1 MVRSIALALAL
12 AWMASL
18 TAAAG
23 DAANLTRQTLES
35 GRFEAGEADLAARV
49 AADPSDNEARFGL
62 GMIRFGEALE
72 RFGQRQYRY
81 GLRAP
86 ANAMIPVLRLPV
98 PINAAPDELTY
109 EKQRDNLQGLLDDL
123 AKVVA
128 TLAPMSAN
136 ETNIVIDLNA
146 VKFDFR
152 GDGKTE
158 GMETL
163 GSILAKLRSPWGA
176 RGAPVPSG
184 PFEVKFDNADAFWLR
199 GYCRLLS
206 ASLEFVLA
214 YDWRNTFER
223 VGSLFYPRIAPPR
236 FPANALLA
244 GRKDELLGDS
254 GQIADFIVLIH
265 EIRWPLKEP
274 ARLQSAHADL
284 KQVIAMSRASWKT
297 ILAETTDDREWIPGP
312 QQKNG
317 VITSMP
323 VTQAQVD
330 AWLGALDDFD
340 AALDGT
346 KLLPHWRFVHGFNF
360 RRVFFEPRDF
370 DLVLWIAGDGAAP
383 YLEEGP
389 TLSRSEWNAWN
400 QAFRGNFLGYAF
412 WFN

>member
-1 MVRSIALALAL
+1 MIRSIALALAL
-12 AWMASL
+12 AWMFPLS
-18 TAAAG
+18 AAAG
-23 DAANLTRQTLES
+23 DAATGTRQALES
-35 GRFEAGEADLAARV
+35 GRFEAGETDLAARV

-62 GMIRFGEALE
+62 GMIRFAEALE
-72 RFGQRQYRY
+72 RFGQRQYRF

-98 PINAAPDELTY
+98 PVNPAPEELTY

-123 AKVVA
+123 AKVEA
-128 TLAPMSAN
+128 TLAPMRAS
-136 ETNIVIDLNA
+136 ETKIVIDLNA

-152 GDGKTE
+152 GDGKAE

-163 GSILAKLRSPWGA
+163 GSILANLQSPRGA
-176 RGAPVPSG
+176 RAAPAQSG

-236 FPANALLA
+236 FPPNAVLV
-244 GRKDELLGDS
+244 GGSDGFLGDA

-284 KQVIAMSRASWKT
+284 KQVIAMSRASWKS
-297 ILAETTDDREWIPGP
+297 ILARTDDDREWIPGP

-317 VITSMP
+317 VVTDMP

-330 AWLGALDDFD
+330 AWLVALDDFD

-346 KLLPHWRFVHGFNF
+346 KLAPHWRFVHGFNF

-370 DLVLWIAGDGAAP
+370 DLVLWIAGYGAAP

-389 TLSRSEWNAWN
+389 TLSMDDWNQWN
-400 QAFRGNFLGYAF
+400 QAFGGNFLGYAF